1 MNFAALLFQCSVFEV
16 IALLF
21 QITLDSLNENYVNVT
36 SHVISMENE
45 WPKYKQTNLNL
56 VAENVKINGQ
66 LDTLRN
72 DSKTV
77 VNLVH
82 DLEER
87 LKLKQDQPVP
97 MAGLKEDAAPAQ
109 VNS

>member
-1 MNFAALLFQCSVFEV
+1 M
-16 IALLF
+16 
-21 QITLDSLNENYVNVT
+21 NVT

-72 DSKTV
+72 ETKTV

-87 LKLKQDQPVP
+87 LKEKQDQQTPV
-97 MAGLKEDAAPAQ
+97 AGLLKEEVTPVQ